1 MYDPFSDGHVLT
13 SVVIFDTRFC
23 YSSSSRYMKLF
34 YVKDDISLDFLIRK
48 GYDGRRLAE
57 CFSPIL
63 ILQTMEPIIIA
74 ARNCTSIYI
83 YANAVYGDDILYFS
97 HYPDVYFQIG
107 LTGASCKDWI
117 VRIKPRLVLISSAN
131 SHASITESAIYC
143 THTLL
148 SALVCI
154 WYSK

>member
-13 SVVIFDTRFC
+13 SVVIFDTRLC

-83 YANAVYGDDILYFS
+83 YM
-97 HYPDVYFQIG
+97 
-107 LTGASCKDWI
+107 LTLCMAMIFCTFLITQMSTF
-117 VRIKPRLVLISSAN
+117 RLV
-131 SHASITESAIYC
+131 
-143 THTLL
+143 
-148 SALVCI
+148 
-154 WYSK
+154 